1 MCNALDNVELSKLTQ
16 RRAPDFHKLINT
28 YVENFT
34 AEKQYFAFSARR
46 LLQLTPRSL
55 CPSKIKMLQYNF
67 GVSIMDETFEGPFS
81 LLQMFWGSI
90 TARPMRSFLS
100 VIAIAIQVILVLM
113 IVGLTSGVVSEWGK
127 RVEGVGADILVQ
139 PPNSSIFFAF
149 SSAVMPESLGD
160 QIAGINSV
168 DEVAPSVILT
178 EPKSLVMVYGIDYA
192 RFNALSRG
200 FLFRDGRPFQGP
212 DEVIADDI
220 IAQTRHLRVGS
231 QVTLLN
237 HVFTVSG
244 IVAHGKGARFF
255 IPIRTAQEIAGA
267 EKRVSMFYV
276 RSKGDTD
283 GTRSQLAKLFPQ
295 YSFRSLAE
303 YVSLMNSSNLPQ
315 LRPFTRT
322 MVALGIVISF
332 IVVLLNMHTMVMERT
347 REIGILKALGFSRL
361 DIVRMLLTETLMLT
375 IMGTGLGVGLTF
387 LTRVVLREVNP
398 GLTVLISPSWIFA
411 AIGLALAG
419 AAAGALYPALR
430 AATYDPVVALAYE

>member
-1 MCNALDNVELSKLTQ
+1 
-16 RRAPDFHKLINT
+16 
-28 YVENFT
+28 
-34 AEKQYFAFSARR
+34 
-46 LLQLTPRSL
+46 
-55 CPSKIKMLQYNF
+55 
-67 GVSIMDETFEGPFS
+67 MDDSFEGPFS

-90 TARPMRSFLS
+90 TSRPLRSFLS

-149 SSAVMPESLGD
+149 SSAVMQESLGD
-160 QIAGINSV
+160 QIASLSGV
-168 DEVAPSVILT
+168 DEVAPTVILT
-178 EPKSLVMVYGIDYA
+178 EPKSLVMIYGIDYQ
-192 RFNALSRG
+192 RFNALSKG
-200 FLFRDGRPFQGP
+200 FLFLDGRPFEGP

-220 IAQTRHLRVGS
+220 IARTRHLKVGD
-231 QVTLLN
+231 QVALLN
-237 HVFTVSG
+237 HTFTVSG

-267 EKRVSMFYV
+267 EHRVSMFYV
-276 RSKGDTD
+276 RSKGDTEA
-283 GTRSQLAKLFPQ
+283 TRLQIAKLLPQ
-295 YSFRSLAE
+295 SSIRSLAE

-332 IVVLLNMHTMVMERT
+332 IVVLLNMHTLVMERT
-347 REIGILKALGFSRL
+347 REIGVLKALGFSRF
-361 DIVRMLLTETLMLT
+361 DIVRMLLTETFILALF
-375 IMGTGLGVGLTF
+375 GTLFGVGLTF
-387 LTRVVLREVNP
+387 LTQAILKQTNP

-411 AIGLALAG
+411 AIVLALIG